1 MCLDYNKI
9 EIETIRR
16 KITEKVNDLNKK
28 DFRTDPLLEASPD
41 LSKLVK
47 SIHSMAI
54 SHGTWIEESL
64 RDFVRAIPDWQ
75 SEIKVRLSVKS
86 KITEIDNIAY
96 NSATG
101 KVVLWECKRFWET
114 LDGPAKLEVSDRFNF
129 LEANKPQLEAEL
141 SKIIGKTPNAV
152 DMVVFNCWGKER
164 KWPKG
169 MKTYKIYCRDE
180 ISDLF
185 GPCIWECIEFHR
197 DYITQTMSD
206 LFGLQKNNTLDDNPF
221 YNKFME

>member
-16 KITEKVNDLNKK
+16 KVTKKFNDLNKR

-41 LSKLVK
+41 LNKLVK
-47 SIHSMAI
+47 SMHSMAI

-75 SEIKVRLSVKS
+75 SEIKVRLPVKS

-114 LDGPAKLEVSDRFNF
+114 LDDPAKIEVSDRFDF
-129 LEANKPQLEAEL
+129 LEAHKPQLEAEL
-141 SKIIGKTPNAV
+141 SKIIGAIPKAV
-152 DMVVFNCWGKER
+152 DMVVFNCWGKDR
-164 KWPKG
+164 TWPQTK
-169 MKTYKIYCRDE
+169 
-180 ISDLF
+180 
-185 GPCIWECIEFHR
+185 PCHCSR
-197 DYITQTMSD
+197 
-206 LFGLQKNNTLDDNPF
+206 
-221 YNKFME
+221 

>member
-9 EIETIRR
+9 EMETIRR
-16 KITEKVNDLNKK
+16 KITEKVYDLNKK
-28 DFRTDPLLEASPD
+28 DFRIDPLLEVAPD

-96 NSATG
+96 NSTSG
-101 KVVLWECKRFWET
+101 KVVLWERKRFWDT
-114 LDGPAKLEVSDRFNF
+114 LDNPAKVAVSDRFEF
-129 LEANKPQLEAEL
+129 LEANKQLLETEL
-141 SKIIGKTPNAV
+141 SNIIGATPKSV
-152 DMVVFNCWGKER
+152 DMVVFNCWGKDK

-169 MKTYKIYCRDE
+169 MKEYKIYCRDE
-180 ISDLF
+180 ISELF

-206 LFGLQKNNTLDDNPF
+206 VFGLNKKNNLDNNPF
-221 YNKFME
+221 YKKFME

>member
-1 MCLDYNKI
+1 VCLDYNKI
-9 EIETIRR
+9 EMETIRR
-16 KITEKVNDLNKK
+16 KITEKVYDLNKK
-28 DFRTDPLLEASPD
+28 DFRIDPLLEVAPD

-96 NSATG
+96 NSTSG
-101 KVVLWECKRFWET
+101 KVVLWECKRFWDT
-114 LDGPAKLEVSDRFNF
+114 LDDPAKVAVSDRFEF
-129 LEANKPQLEAEL
+129 LEANKQLLETEL
-141 SKIIGKTPNAV
+141 SNIIGATPKSV
-152 DMVVFNCWGKER
+152 DMVVFNCWGKDK

-169 MKTYKIYCRDE
+169 MKEYKIYCRDE
-180 ISDLF
+180 ISELF

-206 LFGLQKNNTLDDNPF
+206 VFGLNKKNNLDNNPF
-221 YNKFME
+221 YKKFME